1 MCPWDTGRAMN
12 LEGVK
17 ISFEEQE
24 CTYLLVAFIITQE
37 EKYIGKQIL
46 KKQEINAQV
55 PPGAHIPS
63 WYNGVAVNTDESS

>member
-1 MCPWDTGRAMN
+1 M
-12 LEGVK
+12 
-17 ISFEEQE
+17 
-24 CTYLLVAFIITQE
+24 ITQE

-46 KKQEINAQV
+46 KKQETNAQV